1 MKQWLVLVSGIAMCL
16 TMVASPAEAAPT
28 TPPPASASD
37 SQPAGPPSDAQHTN
51 SVIITFDTPQSDPE
65 TAAKAAVDQVS
76 ASAGDVQVSAVQPI
90 TSDTVEVSF
99 DEALSDQQVTE
110 IQDEV
115 SQQPGVQA
123 AEPGTT
129 FYAADYDYEP
139 ELWNIDSRAG
149 SNYGTFASSAWAT
162 STGSGVVVGVID
174 TGITAHP
181 DLTGSTTAVV
191 GGNVVA
197 GYDFISN
204 AASAGDGNGRDSN
217 PTDMGDGSGSADSA
231 SSWHGTHVAGIIA
244 ALRNG
249 SGVVG
254 VAPQAKIEPLRVLG
268 RRNGTEADV
277 ITAIYWGSGTYR
289 GHDLP
294 KNRHPAKI
302 LNMSLGGF
310 GTCSSAMQKA
320 ISTAVGHG
328 VAVVVA
334 TGNGDALGTAMPLKY
349 STPANCKNVIR
360 VTASTAT
367 GKRAYYANFGTTAFP
382 ATIAAPGGAGPE
394 YQQVCG
400 PTRNDC
406 SEVFSTWNLG
416 TSTRGEPGYGW
427 MSGTSMAAPHVAGVA
442 ALLAARHPG
451 WSPARLASAMR
462 FSATRMPSCTT
473 TRCGA
478 GVVNAARAVTVQGF
492 FVKQRSARTAGT
504 FRVGRT
510 VRALRG
516 RWSPSPST
524 VTFQWLR
531 NGHKIKHATH
541 RRYRIKAKDWGKK
554 ISVKVTLK
562 RAHYVTRAVRTGA
575 KRVR

>member
-1 MKQWLVLVSGIAMCL
+1 MKQWLVLVSGIAVCL
-16 TMVASPAEAAPT
+16 TLTAGPAQAAP
-28 TPPPASASD
+28 TPPPAS
-37 SQPAGPPSDAQHTN
+37 PSDTQPVGLPSEADQTN
-51 SVIITFDTPQSDPE
+51 SVIITFDAPPADPQ
-65 TAAKAAVDQVS
+65 AAAQAAVDQ
-76 ASAGDVQVSAVQPI
+76 ATTAADDVAVSAVEPI
-90 TSDTVEVSF
+90 TDDTVEVSF
-99 DEALSDQQVTE
+99 DKALSDQQTAE
-110 IQDEV
+110 IQDGV
-115 SQQPGVQA
+115 SQQPGVET

-139 ELWNIDSRAG
+139 NLWNIDSRAG

-162 STGSGVVVGVID
+162 STGAGVVVGVID

-191 GGNVVA
+191 GGNVIA

-217 PTDMGDGSGSADSA
+217 PTDMGDGTGSAESA

-294 KNRHPAKI
+294 KNHHPAKI

-310 GTCSSAMQKA
+310 GSCSSAMQKA
-320 ISTAVGHG
+320 INTAVAHG

-400 PTRNDC
+400 PTHNDC

-427 MSGTSMAAPHVAGVA
+427 MSGTSMAAPHVSGVA

-451 WSPARLASAMR
+451 WSPSRLASAMR
-462 FSATRMPSCTT
+462 FSATRMPSCTK

-492 FVKQRSARTAGT
+492 FVKKHAARTAGV

-516 RWSPSPST
+516 RWNPSPST
-524 VTFQWLR
+524 VTYQWLR
-531 NGHKIKHATH
+531 NGHKIKNATH
-541 RRYRIKAKDWGKK
+541 RHYRIKTKDRGKK
-554 ISVKVTLK
+554 VSVKVTL
-562 RAHYVTRAVRTGA
+562 RRSHYVTRTVRTGA